1 MSMPVIS
8 SKDFLA
14 EWSYGLESDFEC
26 DGTPASWMSG
36 QPVVWGSEA
45 GKLEF
50 DDVVRAASVSA
61 DEEFLAVATGKDVY
75 IYGLGNLEMKQILKG
90 HTQSV
95 GHVEFCPLGN
105 GGDGYM
111 LVSASKSNGGLDAMI
126 VIWMLDRNGMSR
138 NEPAESVDVQGL
150 AERATEAAMQELML
164 NHKWMKEEAE
174 LDKLLEGVR
183 EVVWRATASHSIKD
197 NIVLCGELA
206 GFGSRSF
213 SDDGKLLVFI
223 AENHNRQRAP
233 LAPEIVVWDTV
244 RMEQRFL
251 LKGHTDSVMWT
262 GVSPDGTTVASVCWD
277 QTVKLWDSS
286 TGYLKHDI
294 GPSGGQNW
302 TAEFSPDSKFIAF
315 CRGSPDTV
323 VYIHSMSDGSRI
335 SKMKASSGWVRSLA
349 WSPQGQ
355 HLAAGGQS
363 GVVYIWNP
371 HTGVQEQKWQLRR
384 GERYFCG
391 FMEIGSVQWL
401 DSEGKMLAFKG
412 SEGGVNVYDIV
423 RNQKW
428 RSDPKKGDLTKGLC
442 GTHSLYYVRRTR
454 QLVSVDADQKVRFW
468 AVNLRSGDN
477 LSRQNV

>member
-1 MSMPVIS
+1 MTVITV
-8 SKDFLA
+8 KDFHA
-14 EWSYGLESDFEC
+14 EWSYALESDFEC

-45 GKLEF
+45 RRLEF

-61 DEEFLAVATGKDVY
+61 DEEFLAVAIGKDVH

-111 LVSASKSNGGLDAMI
+111 LVSASKSNGGLDTMI
-126 VIWMLDRNGMSR
+126 IIWMLDRNGMSR

-164 NHKWMKEEAE
+164 SHKWMKEEAE
-174 LDKLLEGVR
+174 LDKLFEGVR

-197 NIVLCGELA
+197 NIVFCGELA

-223 AENHNRQRAP
+223 AENHNRH
-233 LAPEIVVWDTV
+233 EIGVWDTV
-244 RMEQRFL
+244 SREQRFL
-251 LKGHTDSVMWT
+251 LKGHTDRVMWT
-262 GVSPDGTTVASVCWD
+262 GISPDGTTVASVCWD

-315 CRGSPDTV
+315 CRGSPYTV
-323 VYIHSMSDGSRI
+323 VYIHSMFDGSLI

-355 HLAAGGQS
+355 HVAAGGWA

-371 HTGVQEQKWQLRR
+371 QTGVQEQKWQLHPGRR
-384 GERYFCG
+384 FGG
-391 FMEIGSVQWL
+391 FMEIGSLQWL

-412 SEGGVNVYDIV
+412 SEGGVNVYDMV

-428 RSDPKKGDLTKGLC
+428 RSDPKKGDLTKACGL
-442 GTHSLYYVRRTR
+442 SLNYLRRTR

-468 AVNLRSGDN
+468 AVN
-477 LSRQNV
+477 